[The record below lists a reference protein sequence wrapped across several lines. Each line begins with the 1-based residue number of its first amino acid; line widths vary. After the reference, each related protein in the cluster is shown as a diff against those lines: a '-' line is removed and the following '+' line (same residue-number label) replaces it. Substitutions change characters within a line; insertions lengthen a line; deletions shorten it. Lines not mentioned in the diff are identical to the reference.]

1 MSIKLFPPQ
10 IEGSIPAFYGDELKI
25 PFIMNKTVS
34 PSEIAGFQIKI
45 KSIHNDKL
53 IHTSSCLEGNYD
65 VSENM
70 YATFTINNFNNEG
83 SQTLQVGNSYKVQ
96 IAYLEKEQ
104 HTVGYYST
112 VGIVK
117 YTAKPEVSIGTLKHG
132 ELNMNNNEYYGLYNQ
147 KNGDKTE
154 KLYSY
159 NFTIY
164 DQYGKVYETTGEQ
177 LHNHENDEEAYLSK
191 DRFVLTKTLEENKV
205 YTIQYTGTT
214 INGMKVESPIY
225 RITQRTTIPPEI
237 NASLK
242 ATMNYENG
250 YVNLQIVGDDD
261 EDGNEQTATGTYLIC
276 RASSEDNYTN
286 WSEICRFA
294 MFGEKPSSHSWKD
307 FTVQHGHIYKYS
319 LQQYNEKYSIYSTR
333 MYSNEIEASFEH
345 SFLYDGNKQLKI
357 KFNPKV
363 TSFKDTLLETKTNT
377 MGGKYPYFFRN
388 GSVGYKEF
396 PISGLVSYLS
406 DEEQLFLSNED
417 MLLDDYSGL
426 TRQHTLFPQVTS
438 DNTEYFDSMN
448 DMAFAYTLQGEYKNR
463 EMSGSNE
470 QKITNQRVRTTNL
483 TDYNI
488 MAERIFKLKVLEWLN
503 NGKPKLFRSPGEGNY
518 IVRLMNSSL
527 APDDKVN
534 RMLHTFSTT
543 ATEIDNS
550 DFNTLNK
557 YGFISI
563 NEPDTK
569 QLRWKTI
576 NISKYIEENGGF
588 SNAENLKPLSIGG
601 EYNIQTL
608 QCLDMMP
615 GDKITIEFSDGSRVI
630 QIGTTG
636 AFYIKFDECP
646 NRVTIP
652 RNLKQGQITYGYYG
666 TSMHHF
672 DTYREIAI
680 NNLPVVQLI
689 GESQGDIAEQFVDIK
704 NILIEYSFVNFTK
717 RPVVDVIYKDN
728 AYYINGE
735 RYTSGDA
742 SLKDMSD
749 VCIYRINGGDKY
761 YDGRNGIGF
770 GNPIEYSC
778 KIYVDGREMDLSET
792 DDYQLTWLDHIPEI
806 KTSTG
811 ILTDISIQRREI
823 VYDVE
828 CQDGGSPVVYSL
840 KRDYLNAVD
849 ALRNY
854 IRYNTLNKPTEED
867 DPGAE
872 LETDSNYYE
881 NRIKELKSKKDEA
894 YQIFLEGVKTALAE
908 KEVYIN

>member
-10 IEGSIPAFYGDELKI
+10 IEGTIPAFYGNELKV

-65 VSENM
+65 VTENM
-70 YATFTINNFNNEG
+70 YAAFIINNAGEE
-83 SQTLQVGNSYKVQ
+83 SSDLQIGGSYKVQ
-96 IAYLEKEQ
+96 IAYIEKDQ
-104 HTVGYYST
+104 HTIGYYST
-112 VGIVK
+112 VGVVK
-117 YTAKPEVSIGTLKHG
+117 YTAKPDVTIGGLKHG
-132 ELNMNNNEYYGLYNQ
+132 ELNINNNEYYGLYDQ

-159 NFTIY
+159 KFTVY
-164 DQYGKVYETTGEQ
+164 DQYGAVYETTGEQ
-177 LHNHENDEEAYLSK
+177 LHNHENDDEVYLSK
-191 DRFVLTKTLEENKV
+191 DRFMLTKTLEENKV
-205 YTIQYTGTT
+205 YSIQYTGTT
-214 INGMKVESPIY
+214 INGMQVESPMY

-237 NASLK
+237 KASLN

-261 EDGNEQTATGTYLIC
+261 VDGNEQTATGTYLIC
-276 RASSEDNYTN
+276 RASSEDGYTN

-294 MFGEKPSSHSWKD
+294 MFGEKPSQHSWKD
-307 FTVQHGHIYKYS
+307 FTVQHGYIYKYS
-319 LQQYNEKYSIYSTR
+319 LQQYNEKYSIYSNR
-333 MYSNEIEASFEH
+333 MYSNEIEAVFEH
-345 SFLYDGNKQLKI
+345 SFLYDGKQQLKI

-377 MGGKYPYFFRN
+377 LGGKYPHFFRN

-406 DEEQLFLSNED
+406 DDEQLFLSNED
-417 MLLDDYSGL
+417 MMLDDYSSL
-426 TRQHTLFPQVTS
+426 TRQHTLFPHITS
-438 DNTEYFDSMN
+438 SNTEYFDSMN

-463 EMSGSNE
+463 EMAVSNE
-470 QKITNQRVRTTNL
+470 NKISGQRSRTTNL

-518 IVRLMNSSL
+518 VVRLMNSSL

-557 YGFISI
+557 YGFITI
-563 NEPDTK
+563 DEPDTK

-576 NISKYIEENGGF
+576 DIPTWIKENGGY
-588 SNAENLKPLSIGG
+588 SNTDTSSPVSIGG

-680 NNLPVVQLI
+680 NNLPVVQII
-689 GESQGDIAEQFVDIK
+689 GASDTDLAERFVDIK

-717 RPVVDVIYKDN
+717 RPVIDVIYKN
-728 AYYINGE
+728 NTYYINGE
-735 RYTSGDA
+735 PYYSGHS
-742 SLKDMSD
+742 SLKDLSE
-749 VCIYRINGGDKY
+749 VCVYRINGGERY
-761 YDGRNGIGF
+761 YDGRNGVGF
-770 GNPIEYSC
+770 GSPIEYSC
-778 KIYVDGREMDLSET
+778 KIYIDGREIDLSET
-792 DDYQLTWLDHIPEI
+792 DDYQLMWPDHIPEI
-806 KTSTG
+806 KTSSG

-828 CQDGGSPVVYSL
+828 CQDGGSPTVYAL
-840 KRDYLNAVD
+840 KRQYLNA
-849 ALRNY
+849 LNELSNY
-854 IRYNTLNKPTEED
+854 MRYNTLNKPSD
-867 DPGAE
+867 DKDPGEE

-881 NRIKELKSKKDEA
+881 SRVKELRDKKDAA
-894 YQIFLEGVKTALAE
+894 YINFLNGVKVALAE
-908 KEVYIN
+908 KEVYVE